1 MDTSCD
7 SGQCIRS
14 LVISKI
20 KGIKGGI
27 FIRGGYYNLKFYPL
41 QILTLVLLI
50 SQCRTVISERS
61 RGVQRAEVIRPI
73 KTIFLGTEIRDFC
86 RDGNNF
92 LLLEQSGARI
102 RAYDSEFTAA
112 ETIPVSINILS
123 PRGIYADRFYIYLYN
138 EQTIYRL
145 SKDSRLIQPL
155 VNNVRVSG
163 VIQYAPG
170 ELLISDN
177 ERKQVWL
184 KTFFGESRVFLDRSD
199 VKNPGALTLF
209 SDGSYG
215 LIANGERLV
224 KINRAGI
231 ITGDWKIPQSVDLLT
246 SDFKGRALLMQR
258 GKSVLWV
265 FSGSVTEYS
274 LHDVS
279 NPVQLQCLGN
289 RIFVL
294 DNYRRIVVY
303 PLPD

>member
-1 MDTSCD
+1 LVVNKFTGYD
-7 SGQCIRS
+7 IRRQ
-14 LVISKI
+14 
-20 KGIKGGI
+20 
-27 FIRGGYYNLKFYPL
+27 FIRGGYYLNRILYYL
-41 QILTLVLLI
+41 QIIAVVLIILR
-50 SQCRTVISERS
+50 CRTVIQERS
-61 RGVQRAEVIRPI
+61 RSDQRAETIKPIR
-73 KTIFLGTEIRDFC
+73 TIFLSTEIQDFC

-102 RAYDSEFTAA
+102 IAYDSEFTVA
-112 ETIPVSINILS
+112 ETIPISISILS
-123 PRGIYADRFYIYLYN
+123 PRGIYADRFYIYLYD

-145 SKDSRLIQPL
+145 SRDSRLIQPL
-155 VNNVRVSG
+155 VHNVRVSG

-170 ELLISDN
+170 ELLVSDK

-184 KTFFGESRVFLDRSD
+184 KTLFGESRGFLDRSD

-224 KINRAGI
+224 KFNRAGI
-231 ITGDWKIPQSVDLLT
+231 ITGDWKLSQSVDLLT
-246 SDFKGRALLMQR
+246 SDFKDRVLLMRR
-258 GKSVLWV
+258 GKSKLWV
-265 FSGSVTEYS
+265 LSASLAEYS

-279 NPVQLQCLGN
+279 NPVQIQCLGN